1 MNRPTEKRQ
10 RELPGLMLYTNS
22 RDLFAALA
30 PEQVKRLLLGMLD
43 YMAKGTPPEPQSP
56 EEQVAWAAM
65 RDHIDCD
72 RQRYE
77 KKCLQNQYN
86 RFLREAE
93 KYMERGECPDFEVWM
108 ELSEQGTRKS
118 AETLA
123 LAYDRQ
129 HFLRNLPNTNPNP
142 NPNLIPNQKEKTN
155 PFPVCQ
161 IQSHSQAPETPPGLI
176 RYI

>member
-1 MNRPTEKRQ
+1 MNKPTEKRQ

-22 RDLFAALA
+22 RDLFAALT

-43 YMAKGTPPEPQSP
+43 YMAEGTPPEPQSP

-65 RDHIDCD
+65 RDHINCD

-93 KYMERGECPDFEVWM
+93 KYMERGECPDFEVWL

-123 LAYDRQ
+123 LAYDRY

-142 NPNLIPNQKEKTN
+142 ITNPMPKEKTN
-155 PFPVCQ
+155 PDPVCQ
-161 IQSHSQAPETPPGLI
+161 IQSHSQAAETPCGLTP
-176 RYI
+176 YI

>member
-1 MNRPTEKRQ
+1 MNKPTNKKQ

-43 YMAKGTPPEPQSP
+43 YMAEGTPPEPQSP

-65 RDHIDCD
+65 RDHINCD

-93 KYMERGECPDFEVWM
+93 KYMERGECPDFEVWL

-123 LAYDRQ
+123 LAYDR
-129 HFLRNLPNTNPNP
+129 HLFLRSLPNTNPNP
-142 NPNLIPNQKEKTN
+142 IPNPKEKTN
-155 PFPVCQ
+155 PDPVCQ